1 MRTSIQTMK
10 GEHHDRS
17 TAIPCPGRQRRGV
30 RVSGPCGGPVRER
43 RNRLAPWP
51 LEDGAAFTL
60 LDAVNEFAA
69 DVEPAPQ
76 LLPPRWVW
84 AIRFRRSERV
94 WAATGDMDAAWWNA
108 MSGRT
113 VEDVVEALRT
123 AASMEP
129 PLHLCPDCKIE
140 YVCADLACVGHP
152 ARPDDELAREIL
164 CRRCWPDRP
173 W

>member
-1 MRTSIQTMK
+1 MTARPPDPALDVNAAASESLDHVADLFES
-10 GEHHDRS
+10 GEIAW
-17 TAIPCPGRQRRGV
+17 T
-30 RVSGPCGGPVRER
+30 
-43 RNRLAPWP
+43 PWP
-51 LEDGAAFTL
+51 LEDGAAFSL
-60 LDAVNEFAA
+60 LGAVNEFAA
-69 DVEPAPQ
+69 DVDPAPQ
-76 LLPPRWVW
+76 VLPPRWGW

-94 WAATGDMDAAWWNA
+94 WAATGGMDVALWNA

-140 YVCADLACVGHP
+140 RLCVDLACVGHP